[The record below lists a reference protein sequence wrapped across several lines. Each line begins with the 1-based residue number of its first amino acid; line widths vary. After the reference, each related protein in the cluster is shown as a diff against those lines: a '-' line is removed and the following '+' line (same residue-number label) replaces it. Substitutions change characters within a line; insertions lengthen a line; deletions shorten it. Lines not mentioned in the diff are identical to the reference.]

1 MGQIFTEKQTDPAK
15 KSNIYKLIRIIFP
28 DLKL

>member
-1 MGQIFTEKQTDPAK
+1 MGLIFTEKQTDHAI
-15 KSNIYKLIRIIFP
+15 KSNIYKLIRNVLP